1 MRAAEVDASKHK
13 YQRERFSEGS
23 TNTWRGNMRAYRCAV
38 LWVAA
43 SVKLSV
49 EVSALASDYD

>member
-1 MRAAEVDASKHK
+1 
-13 YQRERFSEGS
+13 
-23 TNTWRGNMRAYRCAV
+23 MRAYRCAV

-49 EVSALASDYD
+49 EVSALASHYD